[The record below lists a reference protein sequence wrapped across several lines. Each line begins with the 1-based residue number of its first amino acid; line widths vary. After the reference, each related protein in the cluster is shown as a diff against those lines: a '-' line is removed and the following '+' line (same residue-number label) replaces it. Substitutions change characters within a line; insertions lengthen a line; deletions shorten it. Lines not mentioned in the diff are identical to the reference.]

1 MFSQVAIAEP
11 IGAGFIPGPW
21 KNTCLGE
28 VMDFE
33 ALANQ
38 HKDAVYREMLRACG
52 NREDAED
59 VLIEALFRAYR
70 HLDKLEHPEAFRA
83 WLGRIGRRVCW
94 RLKRREAVLPLIQLS
109 QMEEE
114 GFEIP
119 GDETAPDARLNAMQM
134 KQQLE
139 SALEALPEDNRR
151 VYEMRDLENQSGEE
165 VARALGISL
174 AAMKS
179 RLHRARALLRERLDA
194 VLKGNLKSVEGVKDG
209 NHS

>member
-1 MFSQVAIAEP
+1 MFSQLAAVEANRN
-11 IGAGFIPGPW
+11 GFVPGPW
-21 KNTCLGE
+21 NNTYLGE
-28 VMDFE
+28 AMDFE
-33 ALANQ
+33 ALANK
-38 HKDAVYREMLRACG
+38 HKDAVYRQMLRACG

-83 WLGRIGRRVCW
+83 WLARIGRRVCW

-119 GDETAPDARLNAMQM
+119 STGATPDAQLDAMQM

-139 SALEALPEDNRR
+139 RALQALPEDNRR

-165 VARALGISL
+165 VAKALGISL

-179 RLHRARALLRERLDA
+179 RLYRARALLRDRLDA
-194 VLKGNLKSVEGVKDG
+194 VLEGNSREC
-209 NHS
+209 

>member
-1 MFSQVAIAEP
+1 V
-11 IGAGFIPGPW
+11 
-21 KNTCLGE
+21 GE
-28 VMDFE
+28 AMDFE
-33 ALANQ
+33 ALANK
-38 HKDAVYREMLRACG
+38 HKDAVYRQMLRVCG

-70 HLDKLEHPEAFRA
+70 YLDKLERPEAFRA
-83 WLGRIGRRVCW
+83 WLARIGRRVCW

-119 GDETAPDARLNAMQM
+119 STSPTPDAQWDAMEM
-134 KQQLE
+134 KQQLK
-139 SALEALPEDNRR
+139 SAFQALPEGNRR
-151 VYEMRDLENQSGEE
+151 VYEMRDLENQPGTK
-165 VARALGISL
+165 VAKALRISP

-179 RLHRARALLRERLDA
+179 RLYRARALLRDRLDA
-194 VLKGNLKSVEGVKDG
+194 VLGIAKGVEGAKNG

>member
-1 MFSQVAIAEP
+1 MFSQLAVSEANWS
-11 IGAGFIPGPW
+11 GLFPGPW
-21 KNTCLGE
+21 KNTYLGNA
-28 VMDFE
+28 MDFE
-33 ALANQ
+33 ALANE
-38 HKDAVYREMLRACG
+38 HKDAVYRQMLRVCG

-59 VLIEALFRAYR
+59 VLIEALFRAYQ

-83 WLGRIGRRVCW
+83 WLATIGRRVCW

-119 GDETAPDARLNAMQM
+119 STDVAPDAQWDGMEM
-134 KQQLE
+134 KQLLE
-139 SALEALPEDNRR
+139 SALQALPEDNRR
-151 VYEMRDLENQSGEE
+151 VYEMRDLEDQPSKK
-165 VARALGISL
+165 VAQALGISL

-194 VLKGNLKSVEGVKDG
+194 ALKGNLKEC
-209 NHS
+209 

>member
-1 MFSQVAIAEP
+1 MFSEP
-11 IGAGFIPGPW
+11 GVSEAHRGGFSPGPW
-21 KNTCLGE
+21 HNAVVDE
-28 VMDFE
+28 AMDFE

-38 HKDAVYREMLRACG
+38 HKDAVYRQMLRICG

-83 WLGRIGRRVCW
+83 WLASIGRRVCW

-109 QMEEE
+109 QMEK

-119 GDETAPDARLNAMQM
+119 STSPTPDAQWDAMQM
-134 KQQLE
+134 KQLLE
-139 SALEALPEDNRR
+139 SALQSLPEGNRR
-151 VYEMRDLENQSGEE
+151 VYEMRDLENQPGEK
-165 VARALGISL
+165 VAEALGISL

-179 RLHRARALLRERLDA
+179 RLHRARALLRERLDT
-194 VLKGNLKSVEGVKDG
+194 VLKRE
-209 NHS
+209 

>member
-1 MFSQVAIAEP
+1 MFSQVAIAER
-11 IGAGFIPGPW
+11 IGAGFIRGPW
-21 KNTCLGE
+21 KNTYLDE
-28 VMDFE
+28 AMDFE

-38 HKDAVYREMLRACG
+38 HKDAVYRQMLRACG

-119 GDETAPDARLNAMQM
+119 GGDATPDARLDAMQM

-139 SALEALPEDNRR
+139 SALQVLPEDNRR